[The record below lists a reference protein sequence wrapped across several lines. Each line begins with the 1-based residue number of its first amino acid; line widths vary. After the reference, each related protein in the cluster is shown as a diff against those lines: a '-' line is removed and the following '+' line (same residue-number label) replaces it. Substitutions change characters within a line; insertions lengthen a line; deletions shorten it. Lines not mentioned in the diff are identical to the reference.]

1 MRIIMTA
8 EPKKRRLQVL
18 RSRDLSARAEG
29 LTVLLGALLLMIF
42 IVNPLGAAGVFRG
55 YATLV
60 HDLWLALTL
69 LSGALA
75 IGWRRKAARVVVL
88 SAILLFALRGLGFV
102 GGAGALG
109 LVVDA
114 MLTLFLLSTL
124 VLMVLWQVFREGP
137 ITRQR
142 VQGSIII
149 YLLLGLIWAEAYTLA
164 AHLDSEAFAG
174 NLAGG
179 QNALSARLTYFS
191 FVTLTTVGYG
201 DILPTNLLSRTLAN
215 LEGLIGQLFP
225 AILIARLV
233 SMEIAAR
240 EMKDTKDKLI

>member
-1 MRIIMTA
+1 MTA
-8 EPKKRRLQVL
+8 EPKKRRMQVL
-18 RSRDLSARAEG
+18 MRRELWMRDEG

-42 IVNPLGAAGVFRG
+42 IVNQLAAAGVFRG
-55 YATLV
+55 YAALV

-69 LSGALA
+69 LSGVFA
-75 IGWRRKAARVVVL
+75 IGWRRKTAQVVVV
-88 SAILLFALRGLGFV
+88 AAVLLFTLRVLGFA
-102 GGAGALG
+102 GGVGALG

-114 MLTLFLLSTL
+114 VLTIFMLSTL
-124 VLMVLWQVFREGP
+124 GMMVVWQIFREGP

-149 YLLLGLIWAEAYTLA
+149 LLLLGLIWAEAYTLA
-164 AHLDSEAFAG
+164 ANLDSDSFAG
-174 NLAGG
+174 NLAAER
-179 QNALSARLTYFS
+179 NAVSARLTYFS

-201 DILPTNLLSRTLAN
+201 DILPTSLVTRTLAN
-215 LEGLIGQLFP
+215 IEGLIGQLFP

-240 EMKDTKDKLI
+240 ETKNTKVE

>member
-1 MRIIMTA
+1 MIA
-8 EPKKRRLQVL
+8 EPKKRRMQVL
-18 RSRDLSARAEG
+18 MRRDLWAHDEG

-42 IVNPLGAAGVFRG
+42 IVNPLAAAGVFRG
-55 YATLV
+55 YAALV
-60 HDLWLALTL
+60 HDLWLGLTL

-75 IGWRRKAARVVVL
+75 IGWRRKAAQVVVL
-88 SAILLFALRGLGFV
+88 SAILLFGLRGLGFA

-114 MLTLFLLSTL
+114 ALTLFLLSTL
-124 VLMVLWQVFREGP
+124 ALMVIWQIFREGP

-142 VQGSIII
+142 VQGSIVI

-164 AHLDSEAFAG
+164 AHLDSDAFTVNLGAG
-174 NLAGG
+174 H
-179 QNALSARLTYFS
+179 NALSARLTYFS

-201 DILPTNLLSRTLAN
+201 DILPTNLVTRTLAN
-215 LEGLIGQLFP
+215 LEGLTGQLFP

-240 EMKDTKDKLI
+240 EMKDTKG

>member
-1 MRIIMTA
+1 M
-8 EPKKRRLQVL
+8 V
-18 RSRDLSARAEG
+18 
-29 LTVLLGALLLMIF
+29 MIF
-42 IVNPLGAAGVFRG
+42 VVTPLAAAGAFRG
-55 YATLV
+55 YGALV

-69 LSGALA
+69 VSGVFA
-75 IGWRRKAARVVVL
+75 IGWRRKTAQVVVL
-88 SAILLFALRGLGFV
+88 AAVLLFALRVLGFA

-109 LVVDA
+109 LVVDGV
-114 MLTLFLLSTL
+114 LTLLMLSAL
-124 VLMVLWQVFREGP
+124 GLMVVWQIFREGP

-149 YLLLGLIWAEAYTLA
+149 YLLLGLIWAEAYTLT
-164 AHLDSEAFAG
+164 AHLDSDSFAG
-174 NLAGG
+174 NLSGG
-179 QNALSARLTYFS
+179 GNAMSARLTYFS

-201 DILPTNLLSRTLAN
+201 DILPATLVTRTLAN

-240 EMKDTKDKLI
+240 QMKDAKK

>member
-1 MRIIMTA
+1 MTVEA
-8 EPKKRRLQVL
+8 KKRKL
-18 RSRDLSARAEG
+18 RVFMRRDLWTSDEG

-42 IVNPLGAAGVFRG
+42 IVNPLAAAGVFRG
-55 YATLV
+55 YAALV

-69 LSGALA
+69 LSGVFA
-75 IGWRRKAARVVVL
+75 IGWRRKTAQVVVL
-88 SAILLFALRGLGFV
+88 AAVLLFALRVLGFA

-114 MLTLFLLSTL
+114 VLTIFLLLTLG
-124 VLMVLWQVFREGP
+124 LMVLWQIFREGP

-142 VQGSIII
+142 VQGSIVI
-149 YLLLGLIWAEAYTLA
+149 YLLLGLIWAEAYSLA
-164 AHLDSEAFAG
+164 AHLDSDSFSG
-174 NLAGG
+174 NLSGG
-179 QNALSARLTYFS
+179 GNTVSARLTYFS

-201 DILPTNLLSRTLAN
+201 DILPTSLVTRTLAN
-215 LEGLIGQLFP
+215 IEGLIGTLFP

-240 EMKDTKDKLI
+240 ETKNTEVK